1 MGPPQT
7 TPPRENAQ
15 HKAEADLA
23 SRKNVMWQFA
33 RDIGHNGERQKTPSW
48 TGFNINTR
56 NNVNSPQDV
65 VGYLPTINASA
76 TKMTT
81 VKEILRRSDEIR
93 KTLDLSATVVVMDQA
108 LFAKAAEV
116 AWKEHDRYGSIIL
129 RLGTFH
135 TICNLLSII
144 GKRFQDAGLRDLCA
158 EAGIMDEGSVS
169 SVLEGKMYNR
179 AVRVHKCVYEA
190 LNRLVWHQFE
200 PWVTSNHPTTS

>member
-1 MGPPQT
+1 
-7 TPPRENAQ
+7 
-15 HKAEADLA
+15 
-23 SRKNVMWQFA
+23 
-33 RDIGHNGERQKTPSW
+33 
-48 TGFNINTR
+48 
-56 NNVNSPQDV
+56 
-65 VGYLPTINASA
+65 
-76 TKMTT
+76 
-81 VKEILRRSDEIR
+81 
-93 KTLDLSATVVVMDQA
+93 MDQA
-108 LFAKAAEV
+108 LFAKAAQV
-116 AWKEHDRYGSIIL
+116 AWKEDDRYASIIL